1 MLPLEAFRPNWLA
14 DEATVVLDQNR
25 VVASSRRARAAGVQL
40 GMRRNGVQML
50 LPQASLQ
57 QRDPLREQAVL
68 QTAALAMLQYSP
80 LVTEAEQASLLVEVG
95 ASLRLFGGVRALLRR
110 MRQTMRVLGL
120 SASIASAPT
129 ARGAWLL
136 AQHASRKRRVRRRC
150 LSIKSMLPLLD
161 RLPIQLL
168 PAALPWLDWLQG
180 IDCLTLA
187 ELRQLPRA
195 GLQRRCGKD
204 MLQALDCAYG
214 AETELFDW
222 IEAPPSFQARME
234 LPDRIEHAEAIL
246 AFACMLL
253 TQLAGWLKARQL
265 AVSQIGLQL
274 EHERGRLAIPPTPLV
289 ITLADAVWREEHM
302 TRLLK
307 EHLAHLVLQAP
318 VIAIRLEAL
327 RVEAMAAPSAS
338 LFPEPGGNAED
349 HKRLVELL
357 VARLGADNV
366 LQPGVQADHRPEVA
380 NRWTTV
386 LQKPSA
392 LPLPAAL
399 PRPAW
404 LLPQPLAL
412 GMREHRPYYRSP
424 LKLLTTA
431 ERIEAGW
438 WDNQTAVRDYF
449 IAEGADHVH
458 YWIYR
463 ENVRCPDG
471 EDPAWFLHGV
481 FG

>member
-1 MLPLEAFRPNWLA
+1 LE
-14 DEATVVLDQNR
+14 DEATVVLEQNR
-25 VVASSRRARAAGVQL
+25 VAAATRRARAAGVQL
-40 GMRRNGVQML
+40 GMRRSSAQML
-50 LPQASLQ
+50 LPQAQFQ
-57 QRDPLREQAVL
+57 QRDSLREQETL
-68 QTAALAMLQYSP
+68 KTAALALLQYSP
-80 LVTEAEQASLLVEVG
+80 LVTEAEQASLLAEVG

-110 MRQTMRVLGL
+110 VRQTMRVLGL
-120 SASIASAPT
+120 SASIACAPT

-150 LSIKSMLPLLD
+150 LSAESMISLLD
-161 RLPIQLL
+161 RLPVQLL
-168 PAALPWLDWLQG
+168 PAAAPWLEWLQG
-180 IDCLTLA
+180 IDCTALA

-195 GLQRRCGKD
+195 GLQRRCGKE
-204 MLQALDCAYG
+204 MLQTLDCAYG
-214 AETELFDW
+214 EETELFGW
-222 IEAPPSFQARME
+222 IEAPPSFQARVE
-234 LPDRIEHAEAIL
+234 LPDRMEHAEAIQ
-246 AFACMLL
+246 AFACILL
-253 TQLAGWLKARQL
+253 AQLAGWLTARQL
-265 AVSQIGLQL
+265 AVSQISLQL
-274 EHERGRLAIPPTPLV
+274 EHERGRLAIPPTPLLV
-289 ITLADAVWREEHM
+289 NLADAVWREEHM
-302 TRLLK
+302 ARLLK

-318 VIAIRLEAL
+318 VIAVRLDAS

-349 HKRLVELL
+349 HKRLIELL

-366 LQPGVQADHRPEVA
+366 LQPTLQADHRPEVA
-380 NRWTTV
+380 NHWATV
-386 LQKPSA
+386 LRKPPPMPSMPLSA
-392 LPLPAAL
+392 GL

-438 WDNQTAVRDYF
+438 WDKQTAVRDYF

-463 ENVRCPDG
+463 ENVRHPDG